1 MELQIIA
8 GEYMPYCKKYVIG
21 ELGPLTRRGIGVA
34 WTEKPP
40 GVLRCRLTGRPNRVS
55 AERVIILKWA
65 VARGVALLIAKHWDK
80 VLQWSVRPYGLLLE
94 DWGLER
100 LKQHV
105 DALPGLTATLS
116 GLVRRRATEF
126 LDESPVLHLH
136 GFVRFR
142 LRDAAAYLTGA
153 VERVLDALL
162 VQQEDTEYI
171 NLLRNVALRR
181 RSCANTVHVVVY
193 NDSHYILYNESMQSI
208 DVPVAASLG
217 EESKPGEDALIAAL
231 IHLAP
236 QTVVV
241 HGAQA
246 VPFAAHT
253 LREVFGAAFSE
264 CPGCRLCKIGSR

>member
-1 MELQIIA
+1 MIA
-8 GEYMPYCKKYVIG
+8 
-21 ELGPLTRRGIGVA
+21 
-34 WTEKPP
+34 
-40 GVLRCRLTGRPNRVS
+40 N
-55 AERVIILKWA
+55 
-65 VARGVALLIAKHWDK
+65 HWDK
-80 VLQWSVRPYGLLLE
+80 VLQHSVRPYGLLLE
-94 DWGLER
+94 DGGLER

-105 DALPGLTATLS
+105 NALPGLTATLS

-126 LDESPVLHLH
+126 LEESAVLHLH

-142 LRDAAAYLTGA
+142 LQDAAAYLTGA
-153 VERVLDALL
+153 VEEALDALV
-162 VQQEDTEYI
+162 VQHEDTEYI

-181 RSCANTVHVVVY
+181 RSRATTVHVVVY
-193 NDSHYILYNESMQSI
+193 NDGRYRLYNENMQSI
-208 DVPVAASLG
+208 DRPVAAPLG
-217 EESKPGEDALIAAL
+217 EESKPCEDALIAAV

-246 VPFAAHT
+246 LPFAVRT